1 MASNIVA
8 AARAPSSIK
17 LLAVSFSFPPL
28 AYPRSIQVARL
39 VKYLQFRTVVV
50 CADERAARK
59 DATLEPD
66 AESRLEAVL
75 RVPFAV
81 SRARAYANA
90 AVYRL
95 SRAMW
100 NRRNRRPDEYAAWK
114 PAALRAV
121 AEFARA
127 RDYSPDAL
135 VTFSQPAIDHL
146 VGLELKKR
154 FRVPWIAHFSDPWVD
169 NPFHV
174 TDDATRAFNLA
185 AEREVI
191 GAADRLVFTSRETVD
206 LVMSKYPPA
215 WREKARVLP
224 QCYDPQLYP
233 PRAARGD
240 AKLDG
245 IDAKLDNDDAKY
257 DDDGARLDDEG
268 ARLDDDDVRL
278 DDDSVRFDDDSAKLD
293 DNSAKHDNDG
303 AKLVVRHVGNFYGA
317 RTPAPLLNALAALHE
332 SGGAALRDVVF
343 ELIGVT
349 DDLLVAKAGGAR
361 LPKGLVTSSP
371 PVGYRESL
379 RLMAEADG
387 LLVIDAPADVSVFLP
402 SKLIDYVGAAR
413 PVFGFS
419 PRGAAASLIA
429 RLGGWTVDPSDARAG
444 SVALEN
450 FLSYLRARRGDTGAW
465 GQSDVRR
472 EYEATHLAGEFEG
485 IVREL
490 LS

>member
-1 MASNIVA
+1 MASNIA
-8 AARAPSSIK
+8 ATARAPSSIK

-39 VKYLQFRTVVV
+39 VKYLQLRTVVV

-59 DATLEPD
+59 DPTLEPD

-90 AVYRL
+90 AAYRL
-95 SRAMW
+95 NNSLW
-100 NRRNRRPDEYAAWK
+100 NRWNRRPDEYAAWK

-121 AEFARA
+121 EEFTRARA
-127 RDYSPDAL
+127 YAPDAV

-146 VGLELKKR
+146 VGLELRKR
-154 FRVPWIAHFSDPWVD
+154 FRAPWIAHFSDPWVD
-169 NPFHV
+169 NPFHQN
-174 TDDATRAFNLA
+174 DDATRAFNLA

-191 GAADRLVFTSRETVD
+191 DAADRIVFTSRETVD

-215 WREKARVLP
+215 WRDKARVLP
-224 QCYDPQLYP
+224 QCYDPRLYP
-233 PRAARGD
+233 PREARAVATHDSGD
-240 AKLDG
+240 ARRE
-245 IDAKLDNDDAKY
+245 
-257 DDDGARLDDEG
+257 DDGAKHADAEHADHNSNIDDHNTKVE
-268 ARLDDDDVRL
+268 DHNPKI
-278 DDDSVRFDDDSAKLD
+278 DDSDSKI
-293 DNSAKHDNDG
+293 
-303 AKLVVRHVGNFYGA
+303 VVRYVGNFYGA
-317 RTPAPLLNALAALHE
+317 RTPAPLIAALTALHAADD
-332 SGGAALRDVVF
+332 AALRDVVF

-349 DDLLVAKAGGAR
+349 DNSIVAKAGGES
-361 LPKGLVTSSP
+361 LPPGLIASSP
-371 PVGYRESL
+371 PVGYSESL

-419 PRGAAASLIA
+419 PRGAAASLIT
-429 RLGGWTVDPSDARAG
+429 RLGGWTVDPSDARAAPD
-444 SVALEN
+444 ALKN
-450 FLSYLRARRGDTGAW
+450 FLTYLRARRSDAGTW
-465 GQSDVRR
+465 GQPDVRL
-472 EYEATHLAGEFEG
+472 EYEATHLAAKFEG

-490 LS
+490 IS

>member
-8 AARAPSSIK
+8 TEDAPSSIK

-39 VKYLQFRTVVV
+39 VKYLSFSTVVV

-59 DATLEPD
+59 DPTLEPD

-90 AVYRL
+90 AAYRL
-95 SRAMW
+95 NNSLW
-100 NRRNRRPDEYAAWK
+100 NRFNRRPDEYAAWK

-127 RDYSPDAL
+127 RDYAPDAF

-146 VGLELKKR
+146 VGLELKRR
-154 FRVPWIAHFSDPWVD
+154 FRAPWIAHFSDPWVD
-169 NPFHV
+169 NPFHEN
-174 TDDATRAFNLA
+174 DDATRAFNLA

-191 GAADRLVFTSRETVD
+191 DAADRIVFTSQETVD

-215 WREKARVLP
+215 WRDKARVLP

-233 PRAARGD
+233 SREARADATHDSGD
-240 AKLDG
+240 A
-245 IDAKLDNDDAKY
+245 
-257 DDDGARLDDEG
+257 RQRDEG
-268 ARLDDDDVRL
+268 ARLDE
-278 DDDSVRFDDDSAKLD
+278 
-293 DNSAKHDNDG
+293 AKHVDG
-303 AKLVVRHVGNFYGA
+303 NSKIVVRYVGNFYGA
-317 RTPAPLLNALAALHE
+317 RTPAPLIAALAALHAADE
-332 SGGAALRDVVF
+332 AALRDVVF

-349 DDLLVAKAGGAR
+349 DDSIVTKSGGES
-361 LPKGLVTSSP
+361 LPPGLIASSP
-371 PVGYRESL
+371 PVGYSESL

-419 PRGAAASLIA
+419 PRGAAASLIS
-429 RLGGWTVDPSDARAG
+429 RLGGWTVDPSDARAAPG
-444 SVALEN
+444 ALKN
-450 FLSYLRARRGDTGAW
+450 FLTYLRARRGDAGAW
-465 GQSDVRR
+465 GEPDVRR
-472 EYEATHLAGEFEG
+472 EYEAIHLAAKFEG
-485 IVREL
+485 IVRE
-490 LS
+490 SIS

>member
-8 AARAPSSIK
+8 TEDAPSSIK

-39 VKYLQFRTVVV
+39 VKYLSFSTVVV

-59 DATLEPD
+59 DPTLEPD

-90 AVYRL
+90 AAYRL
-95 SRAMW
+95 NNPLW
-100 NRRNRRPDEYAAWK
+100 NRWNRRPDEYAAWK

-121 AEFARA
+121 EEFTRA
-127 RDYSPDAL
+127 RDYAPDAL

-146 VGLELKKR
+146 VGLELKRR
-154 FRVPWIAHFSDPWVD
+154 FRAPWIAHFSDPWVD
-169 NPFHV
+169 NPFHKN
-174 TDDATRAFNLA
+174 DDATRAFNLA

-191 GAADRLVFTSRETVD
+191 DAADRIIFTSQETVD

-215 WREKARVLP
+215 WRDKARVLP

-233 PRAARGD
+233 ARETRYD
-240 AKLDG
+240 ATHDRV
-245 IDAKLDNDDAKY
+245 
-257 DDDGARLDDEG
+257 GARQQGEG
-268 ARLDDDDVRL
+268 VG
-278 DDDSVRFDDDSAKLD
+278 
-293 DNSAKHDNDG
+293 AKHVDHNSKIVDG
-303 AKLVVRHVGNFYGA
+303 DPKLVVRYVGNFYGA
-317 RTPAPLLNALAALHE
+317 RTPAPLINALAALHTADD
-332 SGGAALRDVVF
+332 AALHNVVF

-349 DDLLVAKAGGAR
+349 DDSIVAKSGGES
-361 LPKGLVTSSP
+361 LPSGLITSSP
-371 PVGYRESL
+371 PVGYSESL

-402 SKLIDYVGAAR
+402 SKLIDYVGSAR

-429 RLGGWTVDPSDARAG
+429 RLGGWTVDPSDARG
-444 SVALEN
+444 TPDALKN
-450 FLSYLRARRGDTGAW
+450 FLAYLRARRGDARAW
-465 GQSDVRR
+465 GQPDVRR
-472 EYEATHLAGEFEG
+472 EYEAIHLAGKFEG
-485 IVREL
+485 IVRDL
-490 LS
+490 IS

>member
-8 AARAPSSIK
+8 TEDAPSSIK

-39 VKYLQFRTVVV
+39 VKYLRFSTVVV

-59 DATLEPD
+59 DPTLEPD
-66 AESRLEAVL
+66 AESRLEATL

-90 AVYRL
+90 AAYRL
-95 SRAMW
+95 NSSLW
-100 NRRNRRPDEYAAWK
+100 NRWNRRPDEYAAWK

-121 AEFARA
+121 EEFARA
-127 RDYSPDAL
+127 RDYAPDAV

-146 VGLELKKR
+146 VGLELKRR
-154 FRVPWIAHFSDPWVD
+154 FRAPWIAHFSDPWVD
-169 NPFHV
+169 NPFHQN
-174 TDDATRAFNLA
+174 DDATRAFNLA

-191 GAADRLVFTSRETVD
+191 DAADRIVFTSRETVD

-215 WREKARVLP
+215 WRDKARVLP

-233 PRAARGD
+233 ARETRGD
-240 AKLDG
+240 ARREGDG
-245 IDAKLDNDDAKY
+245 TKH
-257 DDDGARLDDEG
+257 DGAEHGDHNSKII
-268 ARLDDDDVRL
+268 
-278 DDDSVRFDDDSAKLD
+278 DS
-293 DNSAKHDNDG
+293 NSKI
-303 AKLVVRHVGNFYGA
+303 VVRYVGNFYGA
-317 RTPAPLLNALAALHE
+317 RTPAPLIAALAALH
-332 SGGAALRDVVF
+332 AADEATLRDVVF

-349 DDLLVAKAGGAR
+349 DDLLVAKAGVGS
-361 LPKGLVTSSP
+361 LPPGLIASSP
-371 PVGYRESL
+371 PVGYSESL

-429 RLGGWTVDPSDARAG
+429 RLGGWTVDPSDARAAPD
-444 SVALEN
+444 ALKN
-450 FLSYLRARRGDTGAW
+450 FLTYLRARRGDAGAW
-465 GQSDVRR
+465 GQPDVRR
-472 EYEATHLAGEFEG
+472 EYEATHLAAKFEE

-490 LS
+490 IS